1 VRQDQTIDRNAAYTD
16 PKHHPIQRTTI
27 MTTTWKTQLTDSLDQ
42 AKTVGGSRLTT
53 IRAIL
58 QATLPQIWVEITAG
72 AKEIGQISTTVAST
86 TTTTLRAAGKVKTA
100 TFRQLIAVQVQ
111 KFAEQFKAKATV
123 QMQDL
128 KTQAVDWDVK
138 LEARYGHTYKVA
150 RQTID
155 KIVERYKAS
164 QSSYQTTP
172 ESATSSP
179 IEVPFQVVE
188 DQAKP

>member
-1 VRQDQTIDRNAAYTD
+1 
-16 PKHHPIQRTTI
+16 
-27 MTTTWKTQLTDSLDQ
+27 MTTTWKTQLTASLDQ
-42 AKTVGGSRLTT
+42 AKTVSGSRLAT

-58 QATLPQIWVEITAG
+58 QDTLPQIWVEITALSQ
-72 AKEIGQISTTVAST
+72 EIGQISTTVASRAT
-86 TTTTLRAAGKVKTA
+86 ENLRAEGKVKTA
-100 TFRQLIAVQVQ
+100 TFRQQLTVQAQ

-155 KIVERYKAS
+155 KIVELYKAN
-164 QSSYQTTP
+164 QSTDQTAP
-172 ESATSSP
+172 AGSNSSP
-179 IEVPFQVVE
+179 IEVPFQVIE
-188 DQAKP
+188 DTTPTT